1 MKSHF
6 IKLLHGLR
14 QMSHKHVEY
23 IGIAVALLIL
33 YIFPVMIRS
42 IDPSAAP
49 IDAGILSAI
58 ILAVV
63 AVLIF
68 LSITWWIIRSI
79 WSFFRAYSETSLTTV
94 FNTLTPWQKIRIYL
108 GFYLSLFF
116 SFVIALIAIL

>member
-79 WSFFRAYSETSLTTV
+79 WSFFRAYSETSLTTD